1 MLASNTVF
9 SDVDGLRV
17 SCKSILL
24 ENFRLFFFFKHDGHG
39 IFSHILTV
47 SAQTLR
53 NAIIISYYPEATGIL
68 GLKGSKEDFSR
79 FLKRKETKAV

>member
-1 MLASNTVF
+1 MLMVF
-9 SDVDGLRV
+9 MFHV
-17 SCKSILL
+17 SQSYLKILG
-24 ENFRLFFFFKHDGHG
+24 FFFFFFKHDGHG
-39 IFSHILTV
+39 IFSHILTI

>member
-1 MLASNTVF
+1 MLMGFVF
-9 SDVDGLRV
+9 HV
-17 SCKSILL
+17 SQSYLKILG
-24 ENFRLFFFFKHDGHG
+24 FFFFFKHDGHG

-79 FLKRKETKAV
+79 FLKRKDTKAV